1 MKSLPLFRGS
11 RLAAR
16 LSAPSA
22 PSSPRPSGDV
32 TPLALAAPSTAPA
45 VAAGSYLEHIQAS
58 RRIFWSVYNAWMAQA
73 SDQEVER
80 LDDALQHHAPHVRPI
95 HAAIGDAMRDRTSS
109 MSIPLS
115 LLAALDA
122 AGWAPTELHSAIAL
136 TATRLLS
143 ASTQNRHA
151 A

>member
-1 MKSLPLFRGS
+1 MKSLPHFPGS

-22 PSSPRPSGDV
+22 PSAPRPSGDV
-32 TPLALAAPSTAPA
+32 APLALAAPSTAPA
-45 VAAGSYLEHIQAS
+45 VAAGSYLEQIQAS
-58 RRIFWSVYNAWMAQA
+58 RRVFWSAYNAWMAQA
-73 SDQEVER
+73 SDHEVER

-95 HAAIGDAMRDRTSS
+95 HAAIGDAMCDRSSS

-122 AGWAPTELHSAIAL
+122 AGWAPSELRPAL
-136 TATRLLS
+136 VVNATRRLS
-143 ASTQNRHA
+143 ASTQARHA